1 MLMGMAKH
9 FTLPKSWL
17 SVSSEQVLLDLM
29 KVDGVKGCGPMK
41 AALARQLILQLEGF
55 LSSAAGCVRGP
66 GPSPG
71 LAGLGPLA

>member
-1 MLMGMAKH
+1 MGMAKN
-9 FTLPKSWL
+9 FTLPISWS

-29 KVDGVKGCGPMK
+29 KVDGDKGCGPMK

-55 LSSAAGCVRGP
+55 LSLAAVCGRGS

-71 LAGLGPLA
+71 FAGL